1 MCNLSTSE
9 QPIAGP
15 DIEPAVLVA
24 RSSNQGKPKHASRQC
39 RRLPDG
45 LPCRHLRIG
54 VMIVVIVAY
63 VMFGPFRGD
72 IVLVFGASA
81 IFYVSGTFAFPVR
94 SS

>member
-24 RSSNQGKPKHASRQC
+24 RSSNQGNRSTLRANAEDA
-39 RRLPDG
+39 DG

>member
-1 MCNLSTSE
+1 LLARRIRENRSTLRANAE
-9 QPIAGP
+9 DA
-15 DIEPAVLVA
+15 
-24 RSSNQGKPKHASRQC
+24 
-39 RRLPDG
+39 DG